1 MSRFSLKK
9 IITEENDFG
18 LLSQNLR
25 LAKGLEISFISRKL
39 GIKEEYLLAIEKNR
53 LDLLPAGIYRK
64 GFLKKYAE
72 FLGLDKKILADK
84 LKELS
89 SEEKDDPFINKK
101 ITKKHLIMFP
111 KIIKTIL
118 FSLAILACSLYL
130 IFYVRKIVTPPELKI
145 VSPENNLLTNSRS
158 IEVVG
163 ETETE
168 AELKINGEIILSNN
182 NGNFSQT
189 VNLKSGLNNII
200 ISAKKKYSQEN
211 IIIKQVL
218 VE

>member
-1 MSRFSLKK
+1 MPKFSLKK
-9 IITEENDFG
+9 IITEENNFG
-18 LLSQNLR
+18 LLSHQLR
-25 LAKGLEISFISRKL
+25 LTKGLEMSFVSRKL
-39 GIKEEYLLAIEKNR
+39 GIKEDYLDAIEKNR
-53 LDLLPAGIYRK
+53 LDLLPSGIYRK

-72 FLGLDKKILADK
+72 FLGLDKKILANK
-84 LKELS
+84 LKDLGN
-89 SEEKDDPFINKK
+89 EEKDDPFINKK
-101 ITKKHLIMFP
+101 ITKKHLIAFP

-145 VSPENNLLTNSRS
+145 IAPEDNLLTEARS

-163 ETETE
+163 VTEVE
-168 AELKINGEIILSNN
+168 AELKINGEIILSNQD
-182 NGNFSQT
+182 GNFSQII
-189 VNLKSGLNNII
+189 NLKSGLNNII